1 MRALGKWQGVALVDV
16 AGGRRER
23 RTRTPNP
30 PGAGA
35 DALSDADCLLPMRAA
50 SYRYT
55 FTGEPNKDNTCY
67 EPKPSC
73 FAVVSQFKSSK
84 SCQADIPCGSNTF
97 QPKAT
102 DPVWHGKTREDGIRL
117 SATAPGTEPSS
128 LVIRV

>member
-55 FTGEPNKDNTCY
+55 FTGEPNKDNTGY

-73 FAVVSQFKSSK
+73 FAVVSQVKSSK
-84 SCQADIPCGSNTF
+84 SCQADISCGSNRKRQILCGTGRL
-97 QPKAT
+97 
-102 DPVWHGKTREDGIRL
+102 GKTG
-117 SATAPGTEPSS
+117 SASVQQPRGLNP
-128 LVIRV
+128 RVS

>member
-55 FTGEPNKDNTCY
+55 FTGEPNKDNTGY

-73 FAVVSQFKSSK
+73 FAVVSQVK
-84 SCQADIPCGSNTF
+84 
-97 QPKAT
+97 
-102 DPVWHGKTREDGIRL
+102 
-117 SATAPGTEPSS
+117 
-128 LVIRV
+128 

>member
-35 DALSDADCLLPMRAA
+35 DALSDAADCLLPMRAA

-73 FAVVSQFKSSK
+73 FAVVSQVKSSK
-84 SCQADIPCGSNTF
+84 SCQADISCGSNRKRQILCGTGRR
-97 QPKAT
+97 
-102 DPVWHGKTREDGIRL
+102 DPPQCN
-117 SATAPGTEPSS
+117 SPGD
-128 LVIRV
+128 

>member
-73 FAVVSQFKSSK
+73 FAVVSQVKSSK
-84 SCQADIPCGSNTF
+84 SCQVRTYPAVPTESDRSCV
-97 QPKAT
+97 A
-102 DPVWHGKTREDGIRL
+102 REDGISL